1 MRCAVSFDTELL
13 KLRLEVVYS
22 LPGSNEYMTICREV
36 LLSTISA
43 FPDAEMLKYL
53 CDEIALKSNGA
64 LTRDEVLRAF
74 LNLLLACGALAL
86 GGEQL
91 ASLA

>member
-13 KLRLEVVYS
+13 KLRLEVVYP
-22 LPGSNEYMTICREV
+22 LPGGERMTVCQEV

-53 CDEIALKSNGA
+53 CQQMALKTDGV
-64 LTRDEVLRAF
+64 LTRDDLLRAF
-74 LNLLLACGALAL
+74 LNLLLASGALAL

>member
-1 MRCAVSFDTELL
+1 MRCSISFDTELL
-13 KLRLEVVYS
+13 KLRLEVVYA
-22 LPGSNEYMTICREV
+22 LPDGARQTVCQEV

-53 CDEIALKSNGA
+53 CEQMAHKTIYS
-64 LTRDEVLRAF
+64 RDELLRSF
-74 LNLLLACGALAL
+74 LNLLLASGALAL
-86 GGEQL
+86 GGEKL